1 MILLYKIR
9 ENATT
14 SGIVTIETIVVAVTA
29 LTESST
35 SLLYFAANIVVVAA
49 VGAELA
55 IMNATI
61 IVLSIPH
68 SDIITAAAT
77 GIATSLTTIAAYV
90 PKSVNA
96 FLEFACDR

>member
-1 MILLYKIR
+1 M
-9 ENATT
+9 A
-14 SGIVTIETIVVAVTA
+14 IETSVVAVTL

-68 SDIITAAAT
+68 SAITTAAAT
-77 GIATSLTTIAAYV
+77 GIATSLTAIATYV

-96 FLEFACDR
+96 FLKFA